1 MATTNLMP
9 LHPGKDGSIAKAF
22 QRIIGYVENPEKT
35 NKGSLVTAYQCEPNT
50 AASEFTLDKRTY
62 FMRTG
67 KVDGRREVIAYH
79 LRQSFVPGEI
89 TPEEA
94 NRLGHELAKRFT
106 KGEHSFIVATH
117 TDKHHIHN
125 HIIYN
130 AVNLACDRKFRNFWG
145 SSKAIRRLNDLICL
159 ENGYSIVEHPK
170 GHRQKYNK
178 WLGEKKQRTHRDEL
192 REVIDI
198 ELMEKPANMD
208 AFLKLLA
215 DAGWE
220 IKRGKHIAFRKPGQ
234 QHFMR
239 IDSLGEEYSEKA
251 LNAIFDGS
259 RSHKPKRNYHSLSR
273 QNERLALLTNIQARM
288 QGRGPGFERWS
299 KTYYLKQMAKTVLY
313 MSEHDL
319 DFETLKKESS
329 EKALQNNELLTR
341 IKEIDDRLKEISDL
355 KTQIINYIKTKD
367 VYLDYHK
374 HGNSKK
380 YYAEHEQELAMHQA
394 AKQAFNAL
402 GLKKLPTVKSLS
414 AEYEQLLAEKK
425 KLYPEY
431 RKVHEEMQEMLTVR
445 ANMEQM
451 LRQDETIREQEKD
464 RIPIRQYP

>member
-35 NKGSLVTAYQCEPNT
+35 NNGSLVTAYQCEPNT
-50 AASEFTLDKRTY
+50 AASEFALDKRTY

-67 KVDGRREVIAYH
+67 KGGGRRDVIAYH
-79 LRQSFVPGEI
+79 LRQSFAPGEI

-94 NRLGHELAKRFT
+94 NRLGQELAKRFT
-106 KGEHSFIVATH
+106 KGDHSFIVATH
-117 TDKHHIHN
+117 TDRHHIHN
-125 HIIYN
+125 HIIFN

-170 GHRQKYNK
+170 GHSQKYNK
-178 WLGEKKQRTHRDEL
+178 WLGDNKKRTHRDEL
-192 REVIDI
+192 REAIDI
-198 ELMEKPANMD
+198 ALIEKPANMD

-220 IKRGKHIAFRKPGQ
+220 IKQGKHIAFRKTGQ
-234 QHFMR
+234 QRFMR
-239 IDSLGEEYSEKA
+239 MDSLGEEYSEEA
-251 LNAIFDGS
+251 LNAIFKGS
-259 RSHKPKRNYHSLSR
+259 CSHKPKRNYHSLPR
-273 QNERLALLTNIQARM
+273 QNERLALLTNIQAKM
-288 QGRGPGFERWS
+288 EGHGPGYERWS

-313 MSEHDL
+313 MSERDL
-319 DFETLKKESS
+319 DFETLKQESS
-329 EKALQNNELLTR
+329 EKARQNNELLSR
-341 IKEIDDRLKEISDL
+341 INAIDDRLKEISDL
-355 KTQIINYIKTKD
+355 KTQIINYVKTKD
-367 VYLDYHK
+367 VYQEYHK

-380 YYAEHEQELAMHQA
+380 FYAEHEQELAMHQA

-414 AEYEQLLAEKK
+414 AEYVQLLAEKK

-431 RKVHEEMQEMLTVR
+431 RKTREEMQEMLTVR

-451 LRQDETIREQEKD
+451 LKQDEAMREQDKD
-464 RIPIRQYP
+464 RASVR

>member
-1 MATTNLMP
+1 M
-9 LHPGKDGSIAKAF
+9 
-22 QRIIGYVENPEKT
+22 
-35 NKGSLVTAYQCEPNT
+35 
-50 AASEFTLDKRTY
+50 
-62 FMRTG
+62 
-67 KVDGRREVIAYH
+67 
-79 LRQSFVPGEI
+79 
-89 TPEEA
+89 
-94 NRLGHELAKRFT
+94 
-106 KGEHSFIVATH
+106 
-117 TDKHHIHN
+117 
-125 HIIYN
+125 
-130 AVNLACDRKFRNFWG
+130 
-145 SSKAIRRLNDLICL
+145 
-159 ENGYSIVEHPK
+159 
-170 GHRQKYNK
+170 
-178 WLGEKKQRTHRDEL
+178 
-192 REVIDI
+192 
-198 ELMEKPANMD
+198 
-208 AFLKLLA
+208 
-215 DAGWE
+215 
-220 IKRGKHIAFRKPGQ
+220 
-234 QHFMR
+234 
-239 IDSLGEEYSEKA
+239 
-251 LNAIFDGS
+251 
-259 RSHKPKRNYHSLSR
+259 SR

-288 QGRGPGFERWS
+288 QGRGPGYERWS

-414 AEYEQLLAEKK
+414 AEYEQLLADKK
-425 KLYPEY
+425 KMYPEY

-451 LRQDETIREQEKD
+451 LRQDEAVKEQEKH
-464 RIPIRQYP
+464 RMAIRG

>member
-9 LHPGKDGSIAKAF
+9 LHPGKDGSISKAF

-35 NKGSLVTAYQCEPNT
+35 NDGSLVTAYQCEPKT
-50 AASEFTLDKRTY
+50 AASEFALDKRTY

-67 KVDGRREVIAYH
+67 KGGGRRDVIAYH
-79 LRQSFVPGEI
+79 LRQSFAPGEI

-94 NRLGHELAKRFT
+94 NRLGQELAKRFT
-106 KGEHSFIVATH
+106 KGDHSFIVATH
-117 TDKHHIHN
+117 TDRHHIHN
-125 HIIYN
+125 HVIIN

-170 GHRQKYNK
+170 GRGQKYNK
-178 WLGEKKQRTHRDEL
+178 WLGEKKQPTHRDEL
-192 REVIDI
+192 REAIDI
-198 ELMEKPANMD
+198 ALMEKPANME
-208 AFLKLLA
+208 AFLKLLS
-215 DAGWE
+215 DTGWE
-220 IKRGKHIAFRKPGQ
+220 IKRGKQLSFRKHGQ
-234 QHFMR
+234 KRFMR
-239 IDSLGEEYSEKA
+239 MDSLGEEYSEEA
-251 LNAIFDGS
+251 LNAIFKGS

-273 QNERLALLTNIQARM
+273 QNERLALLTNIQAKM
-288 QGRGPGFERWS
+288 QGRGPGYERWS

-319 DFETLKKESS
+319 DFATLKKQAS
-329 EKALQNNELLTR
+329 EKARQTDELLAR
-341 IKEIDDRLKEISDL
+341 INAIDDRLKEISDL
-355 KTQIINYIKTKD
+355 KTQIINYVKTKE
-367 VYLDYHK
+367 VYQEYHQ

-380 YYAEHEQELAMHQA
+380 FFAEHEQELAMHQA

-414 AEYEQLLAEKK
+414 AEFDQLVVEKK

-431 RKVHEEMQEMLTVR
+431 HKTREEMQEMLTVR

-451 LRQDETIREQEKD
+451 LKQDEIMHEQENVRAND
-464 RIPIRQYP
+464 R